1 MRYLLFFAEFGRQG
15 RMVLLRVLG
24 LLLLLAATSLQA
36 ETRVVSQA
44 FLDDPHGQ
52 YQVSQLVARSFEP
65 KPGVLARGYTRAVS
79 WLRLEVAHDQP
90 VQPFVLRI
98 RPGYLDD
105 VQLYWQDARGRWISL
120 ADGDRH
126 AYAERSYPGITPSFL
141 LQQDTPRRVYYLRLQ
156 TTSSSLLSVEAQPLQ
171 RALQQDVR
179 QFSWQIVYY
188 AVLLWLLV
196 WAVSD
201 YRQSR
206 DRVVGLF
213 IFYQLMCIMA
223 NMAYMGYCSMLAPRA
238 WPQLAD
244 YATSWISTLY
254 CLASVL
260 FHRQLLLGFAPPPVL
275 SWLLRLLPAYFPL
288 LFLLLAMGIVQPVM
302 QTNTSMATL
311 QVMLMAV
318 TAWRV
323 PPHPLRRL
331 LRVLYTLSI
340 TVVAL
345 TMLPLLGIGDVL
357 ELNQF
362 GQLLLSLL
370 TSALAFVLLQRR
382 SDQLR
387 QERRAIALE
396 LELARH
402 QIDIERAQ
410 REQQSRFMAMLTH
423 ELKTPMSVIRM
434 ALGSLRL
441 QLGPQRLLQ
450 HAEHAVDD
458 MNAVVERCT
467 LVDRIEQAA
476 QPLQRQTVVLAEL
489 LADVVDG
496 CREPLRVVLH
506 PATVPLLQTDTQL
519 LRIVLSNL
527 IDNALKYSPSNSEIN
542 VKWGATGGGVWLTV
556 DNRMASA
563 GMPDASKVF
572 TKYYRSPGAHS
583 KTGSGLGLYL
593 VRGLCTQLQG
603 SIAYRPEADIVR
615 FEVWLPVSIR

>member
-1 MRYLLFFAEFGRQG
+1 
-15 RMVLLRVLG
+15 MVLLRILG
-24 LLLLLAATSLQA
+24 LLIWLAIMPVKA
-36 ETRVVSQA
+36 ETRLLSQA

-52 YQVSQLVARSFEP
+52 LGLPQVMAQRFAPL
-65 KPGVLARGYTRAVS
+65 PGVLARGYTPAVS
-79 WLRLEVAHDQP
+79 WLRLTVAHDDP
-90 VQPFVLRI
+90 AHPFVLRI

-105 VQLYWQDARGRWISL
+105 VRLSWQTRDGRWVTQT
-120 ADGDRH
+120 DGDRY
-126 AYAERSYPGITPSFL
+126 AYANRSYPGITPSFL
-141 LQQDTPRRVYYLRLQ
+141 LQQDTPQRVYYLRLQ
-156 TTSSSLLSVEAQPLQ
+156 TSSSSLLSVSAQPLQ
-171 RALQQDVR
+171 QALQQDVR

-213 IFYQLMCIMA
+213 IFYQLLCIMA
-223 NMAYMGYCSMLAPRA
+223 NLAYMGYYSMLAPRG

-244 YATSWISTLY
+244 LATSWVSTVY

-260 FHRQLLLGFAPPPVL
+260 FHRQLLSGFHPPRL
-275 SWLLRLLPAYFPL
+275 LAWLLRLLPAYFPL
-288 LFLLLAMGIVQPVM
+288 LFLLLAMDIVQPVM
-302 QTNTSMATL
+302 RINTSMATL
-311 QVMLMAV
+311 QVLLMAV
-318 TAWRV
+318 TAWSV

-331 LRVLYTLSI
+331 LRVLYSLSI
-340 TVVAL
+340 MVVVI
-345 TMLPLLGIGDVL
+345 TMLPLLGGGNVL
-357 ELNQF
+357 ELNQY

-370 TSALAFVLLQRR
+370 TSALAYVLLQRR
-382 SDQLR
+382 SSQLR
-387 QERRAIALE
+387 QERHAIALE
-396 LELARH
+396 LELARQ
-402 QIDIERAQ
+402 QIDIERQQ
-410 REQQSRFMAMLTH
+410 REQQGRFMAMLTH

-441 QLGPQRLLQ
+441 QMGEQRLLR
-450 HAEHAVDD
+450 HAEYAVDD

-467 LVDRIEQAA
+467 LVDRVEQGA
-476 QPLQRQTVVLAEL
+476 QPLQCQTVVLAEL
-489 LADVVDG
+489 LDEVRTTS
-496 CREPLRVVLH
+496 REPQRVCLH

-527 IDNALKYSPSNSEIN
+527 IDNALKYSPVNSEVN
-542 VKWGATGGGVWLTV
+542 VKWHATGRDVWLSV
-556 DNRMASA
+556 DNRVASA
-563 GMPDASKVF
+563 GMPDASQVF